1 MTIHAREGERVVP
14 MDWDPRSLE
23 LRRGHPLP
31 FGASVVRGGIN
42 FSIFAKAAAEVVLV
56 LFHPQRRSPL
66 AEFQLDPLLNKTGDV
81 WHAFIHGLDPGVQY
95 GYRMD
100 RQPNDAPHLYPFN
113 REQLLLDPYSHV
125 ICGRPRWGVTADIEA
140 RHSSGS
146 SGRRCLVV
154 AEDDFDWE
162 DEQPLNIPL
171 VETIIYELHVRGF
184 TQHPSSG
191 VERPGTFLGLVEKIP
206 YLKNLGVTAV
216 ELLPIYEFEETD
228 TDRRNP
234 MTNEPLL
241 NYWGYHPISFFAPKA
256 SYSSDHQDQGE
267 QVAEF
272 KQMVKAFHAAGI
284 EVILDVV
291 FNHTAEGDER
301 GTTFSFRGI
310 DNRVY
315 YIVDPETG
323 RYHNYSGCGNTFN
336 CNHPIVRDL
345 VLDSLRYWVTE
356 MHVDGFRFDLAA
368 ILGRGQDG
376 SVLPNPPL
384 IERIAADPVLA
395 NTKLIAESWDA
406 AGLYQVGSFPAW
418 RRWAEWNGRFRD
430 DLRAFMRGDPG
441 MVPALATRLTGSADL
456 YQTSN
461 REPYHSINFIT
472 CHDGF
477 TLADLVSYD
486 EKHNEANGEN
496 NRDGDDHN
504 LSWNCGVEGPTE
516 SEAINQL
523 RLRQMK
529 NMAALL
535 LLSTGVPMILAG
547 DEMGRTQQGN
557 NNAYCQDNDISWV
570 NWTLQRENAELFRFF
585 SLLIRFRRQCIAL
598 KRRSF
603 VPDKDDPMSSLEWHG
618 VEPYQPDW
626 STGSRS
632 LAMCMRGNM
641 PKGKTQSLYLI
652 ANAYWEALTFK
663 LPTPGEERWYR
674 VIDTLLE
681 SPYDIAE
688 LGEAER
694 LSDQGHYTAGPRSVV
709 LLLSR

>member
-1 MTIHAREGERVVP
+1 MSIPSPEAERV
-14 MDWDPRSLE
+14 DELQWDARSLK
-23 LRRGHPLP
+23 LCRGHPLP

-42 FSIFAKAAAEVVLV
+42 FAIFSRAATEVVLAI
-56 LFHPQRRSPL
+56 FHPASRRPV
-66 AEFQLDPLLNKTGDV
+66 AEFRLDPHVNKTGDV
-81 WHAFIHGLDPGVQY
+81 WHALVRGLDPGVQY

-100 RQPNDAPHLYPFN
+100 RQPNDQPSVHPFD
-113 REQLLLDPYSHV
+113 REQVLLDPHARV
-125 ICGRPRWGVTADIEA
+125 ICGRPQWGVVSDNEA
-140 RHSSGS
+140 QSSSDQGS
-146 SGRRCLVV
+146 RRCVV
-154 AEDDFDWE
+154 IAEDDFDWE
-162 DEQPLNIPL
+162 DDQPLNIPL

-184 TQHPSSG
+184 TRHPSAK
-191 VERPGTFLGLVEKIP
+191 VEQPGTFSGLVEKIP

-234 MTNEPLL
+234 ITDEPLL

-256 SYSSDHQDQGE
+256 SYSSNGQDQGE
-267 QVAEF
+267 QVREF

-315 YIVDPETG
+315 YIIDPESG

-384 IERIAADPVLA
+384 IERIATDPVLA
-395 NTKLIAESWDA
+395 NTKLIAEAWDA

-430 DLRAFMRGDPG
+430 DIRAFVRGDPD
-441 MVPALATRLTGSADL
+441 MVPALAARLTGSADL

-461 REPYHSINFIT
+461 REPYHSINFVT

-477 TLADLVSYD
+477 TLADLVSYG
-486 EKHNEANGEN
+486 EKHNEENGEE
-496 NRDGDDHN
+496 NRDGDNHN
-504 LSWNCGVEGPTE
+504 LSWNCGVEGPAA
-516 SEAINQL
+516 SEDINRL

-547 DEMGRTQQGN
+547 DEMGRTQRGN
-557 NNAYCQDNDISWV
+557 NNAYCQDNDISWID
-570 NWTLQRENAELFRFF
+570 WDLQRENAELFRFF
-585 SLLIRFRRQCIAL
+585 CLLIRFRRQCIAL
-598 KRRSF
+598 KRKSF
-603 VPDKDDPMSSLEWHG
+603 VPEQDDPMSSLEWHG

-626 STGSRS
+626 SPQSRS
-632 LAMCMRGNM
+632 LAMCVRGNM
-641 PKGKTQSLYLI
+641 PKGKTQSVYLI
-652 ANAYWEALTFK
+652 ANAYWDPLSFK
-663 LPTPGEERWYR
+663 LPTAGDERWYR
-674 VIDTLLE
+674 VVDTFLE
-681 SPYDIAE
+681 SPYDVAD

-694 LSDQGHYTAGPRSVV
+694 LADQQRYDAGPRSVV

>member
-1 MTIHAREGERVVP
+1 MNIQAREGERINELHV
-14 MDWDPRSLE
+14 DPRRLE
-23 LRRGHPLP
+23 LCRGHPLP
-31 FGASVVRGGIN
+31 FGSSVVRGGIN
-42 FSIFAKAAAEVVLV
+42 FAIFSRAATEVVLV
-56 LFHPQRRSPL
+56 LFHPDRRRPV
-66 AEFQLDPLLNKTGDV
+66 AEFKLDPRINKTGHV
-81 WHAFIHGLDPGVQY
+81 WHALVRGLDPGIQY

-100 RQPNDAPHLYPFN
+100 RQPNDNPHVDPFN
-113 REQLLLDPYSHV
+113 REQVLLDPYGQMIS
-125 ICGRPRWGVTADIEA
+125 GRPHWGSAPDGEK
-140 RHSSGS
+140 HSPSVSGV
-146 SGRRCLVV
+146 RRCVV
-154 AEDDFDWE
+154 LGEDEFDWE
-162 DEQPLNIPL
+162 DDQPLNIPL

-184 TQHPSSG
+184 TQHPSSK
-191 VERPGTFLGLVEKIP
+191 VERPGTFSGLIEKIP

-228 TDRRNP
+228 TNRRNP
-234 MTNEPLL
+234 ITNEPLL

-256 SYSSDHQDQGE
+256 SYSAANGE
-267 QVAEF
+267 QVTEF
-272 KQMVKAFHAAGI
+272 KEMVKAFHAAGI

-310 DNRVY
+310 DNRIY
-315 YIVDPETG
+315 YIIDPETG
-323 RYHNYSGCGNTFN
+323 HYHNYSGCGNTFN

-345 VLDSLRYWVTE
+345 VLDSLRYWVTQ

-384 IERIAADPVLA
+384 IERIATDPVLA
-395 NTKLIAESWDA
+395 NTKLIAEAWDA

-430 DLRAFMRGDPG
+430 DLRAFVRGDPG

-461 REPYHSINFIT
+461 REPYHSINFVT

-486 EKHNEANGEN
+486 EKHNEANGEDN
-496 NRDGDDHN
+496 QDGDNHN
-504 LSWNCGVEGPTE
+504 LSWNCGIEGPTD
-516 SEAINQL
+516 SEEINTL

-529 NMAALL
+529 NLASLL

-547 DEMGRTQQGN
+547 DEMGRTQRGN
-557 NNAYCQDNDISWV
+557 NNAYCQDNDISWI
-570 NWTLQRENAELFRFF
+570 NWDLQHKYAELFRFF
-585 SLLIRFRRQCIAL
+585 CLLIRFRRQCIAL
-598 KRRSF
+598 KRKSF
-603 VPDKDDPMSSLEWHG
+603 VPEQDDPMSSLEWHG

-626 STGSRS
+626 SAGSRS

-652 ANAYWEALTFK
+652 ANAYWDPLTFK
-663 LPTPGEERWYR
+663 LPTAGDERWYR
-674 VIDTLLE
+674 VIDTIL
-681 SPYDIAE
+681 PPPFDIAE

-694 LSDQGHYTAGPRSVV
+694 LADQHHYTAGPRSVV